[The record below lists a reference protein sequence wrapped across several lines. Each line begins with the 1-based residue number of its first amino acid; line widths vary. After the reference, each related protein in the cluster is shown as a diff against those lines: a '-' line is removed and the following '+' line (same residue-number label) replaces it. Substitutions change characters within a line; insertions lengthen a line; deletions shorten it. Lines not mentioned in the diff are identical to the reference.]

1 MSPNIPF
8 CTPEYFL
15 DQQKDEKSN
24 AANAEARL
32 TDAANARATNDPTIV
47 DFDGPQDPSIAI
59 NWKPREKWVLIFV
72 LSSMTFITA
81 LASAMFAPGVPQ
93 LMGEFG
99 SKNTVLAS
107 LVVSIYILGNAFG
120 PILLA
125 PLSELYGRSPI
136 YHVTNISFVIF
147 TVACALSSSLNMLIV
162 FRFLQGTAGS
172 AAIALGGG
180 TVADLFIQEE
190 RGKAIALWAMCPLL
204 GPVVGPIGGG
214 FLSAS
219 LGWRWVF
226 WVLAIAAS
234 VVMVSYFIFVPET
247 YSLVILQR
255 KTVRLRKELN
265 NPHLKSRMDSGL
277 SLKVAFRQAI
287 IRPLNML
294 LFSPIVGSLA
304 TLSAVVYG
312 YLYLVFTTITDVFES
327 NYGFSPNI
335 VGLTFIGVGLG
346 MMAGVAAF
354 GGLSDRILVSKARAN
369 GGEMKPEYRL
379 SIMIPGGLCTP
390 IGFFIYG
397 WTAEKHVFWLAP
409 ILGTS
414 LIGAGVMAYFIPIQS
429 YLLDAFTVHAASAL
443 AANAI
448 WRSIVGA
455 LIPLAGLPMYNA
467 LGLGWGNSLLGF
479 VSVILIPVP
488 MAISVYGE
496 RIRKSARFNI
506 EGVNP

>member
-1 MSPNIPF
+1 MSLKIPF
-8 CTPEYFL
+8 RTPRL
-15 DQQKDEKSN
+15 LWKEKSPIDL
-24 AANAEARL
+24 EEFG
-32 TDAANARATNDPTIV
+32 DAANILATNDAAIV
-47 DFDGPQDPSIAI
+47 DFDGPQDSSIAV
-59 NWKPREKWVLIFV
+59 NWEPRKKWILIMV

-93 LMGEFG
+93 LMGEFR
-99 SKNTVLAS
+99 SKNSVLAS

-125 PLSELYGRSPI
+125 PLSDMAEIYGRSPI
-136 YHVTNISFVIF
+136 YHVTNILFVIF
-147 TVACALSSSLNMLIV
+147 TMACALSSSLNMLIG

-204 GPVVGPIGGG
+204 GPVVGPVVGG
-214 FLSAS
+214 FLSAG

-234 VVMVSYFIFVPET
+234 IVMVAYFIFVPET
-247 YSLVILQR
+247 YSVEILQR

-265 NPHLKSRMDSGL
+265 NPHLRSKMDSGL
-277 SLKVAFRQAI
+277 SYSVAFRQAI
-287 IRPLNML
+287 IRPLKML
-294 LFSPIVGSLA
+294 LFSPIVASLA

-312 YLYLVFTTITDVFES
+312 YLYLVFTTITNVFET

-335 VGLTFIGVGLG
+335 VGLTFMGVGLG
-346 MMAGVAAF
+346 MMTGVAAF
-354 GGLSDRILVSKARAN
+354 GGLSDRILVRKARAN
-369 GGEMKPEYRL
+369 NGELKPEYRL
-379 SIMIPGGLCTP
+379 FIMIPCGLCTP
-390 IGFFIYG
+390 VGFFIYG
-397 WTAEKHVFWLAP
+397 WTAEKHVFWVVP

-414 LIGAGVMAYFIPIQS
+414 LIGAGVMAYFIPIQA
-429 YLLDAFTVHAASAL
+429 YLLDAFTIHAASAL

-455 LIPLAGLPMYNA
+455 LIPLAGLPMYDA

-479 VSVILIPVP
+479 ISILLIPVP
-488 MAISVYGE
+488 MAILVYGE
-496 RIRKSARFNI
+496 RIRKSARFQI
-506 EGVNP
+506 V

>member
-1 MSPNIPF
+1 MSLKIPF
-8 CTPEYFL
+8 CAPGLLGKGKPPIDLEDFG
-15 DQQKDEKSN
+15 
-24 AANAEARL
+24 
-32 TDAANARATNDPTIV
+32 DAANMLATNDAAIV
-47 DFDGPQDPSIAI
+47 DFDGPQDPSIAV
-59 NWKPREKWVLIFV
+59 NWEPRKKWILIMV

-93 LMGEFG
+93 LMGEFR
-99 SKNTVLAS
+99 SKNSVLAS

-125 PLSELYGRSPI
+125 PLS
-136 YHVTNISFVIF
+136 
-147 TVACALSSSLNMLIV
+147 
-162 FRFLQGTAGS
+162 GS

-204 GPVVGPIGGG
+204 GPVVGPVVGG
-214 FLSAS
+214 FLSAG

-234 VVMVSYFIFVPET
+234 IVMVAYFIFVPET
-247 YSLVILQR
+247 YSVVILQR

-265 NPHLKSRMDSGL
+265 NPHLRSKMDSGL
-277 SLKVAFRQAI
+277 SYSVAFRQAI
-287 IRPLNML
+287 IRPLKML
-294 LFSPIVGSLA
+294 LFSPIVASLA

-312 YLYLVFTTITDVFES
+312 YLYLVFTTITNVFET

-335 VGLTFIGVGLG
+335 VGLTFMGVGLG
-346 MMAGVAAF
+346 MMTGVAAF
-354 GGLSDRILVSKARAN
+354 GGLSDRILVRKARAN
-369 GGEMKPEYRL
+369 NGELKPEYRL
-379 SIMIPGGLCTP
+379 SIMIPCGLCTP
-390 IGFFIYG
+390 VGFFIYG
-397 WTAEKHVFWLAP
+397 WSAEKHVFWLVP

-414 LIGAGVMAYFIPIQS
+414 LIGAGVMAYFIPIQA

-455 LIPLAGLPMYNA
+455 LIPLAGLPMYDA

-479 VSVILIPVP
+479 ISILLIPVP
-488 MAISVYGE
+488 MAILVYGE
-496 RIRKSARFNI
+496 RLRKSARFQI
-506 EGVNP
+506 G

>member
-1 MSPNIPF
+1 M
-8 CTPEYFL
+8 
-15 DQQKDEKSN
+15 
-24 AANAEARL
+24 A
-32 TDAANARATNDPTIV
+32 
-47 DFDGPQDPSIAI
+47 
-59 NWKPREKWVLIFV
+59 
-72 LSSMTFITA
+72 
-81 LASAMFAPGVPQ
+81 
-93 LMGEFG
+93 
-99 SKNTVLAS
+99 
-107 LVVSIYILGNAFG
+107 
-120 PILLA
+120 
-125 PLSELYGRSPI
+125 ELYGRSPI

-226 WVLAIAAS
+226 WVLAIAVSLYLCPDSLWNCTLSRICQAS

-414 LIGAGVMAYFIPIQS
+414 LIGAGVMAYF
-429 YLLDAFTVHAASAL
+429 V
-443 AANAI
+443 
-448 WRSIVGA
+448 
-455 LIPLAGLPMYNA
+455 
-467 LGLGWGNSLLGF
+467 SLLLQL
-479 VSVILIPVP
+479 SIPDFWRARLLSPALQPP
-488 MAISVYGE
+488 ML
-496 RIRKSARFNI
+496 
-506 EGVNP
+506 